1 MSQKGIMLRESLK
14 ACETMIRAYHD
25 YIRTHPLDFQP
36 NNAYYK
42 ALREEYARIQ
52 EQVIDEDIRE
62 FVYGDEENESIGSL

>member
-1 MSQKGIMLRESLK
+1 MTSKGLILRESLK

-42 ALREEYARIQ
+42 ALREEYMKIQ
-52 EQVIDEDIRE
+52 EQIIDEDIRE
-62 FVYGDEENESIGSL
+62 FVYGGEEK